1 MKVKY
6 ATIAVANMEES
17 IKFYTE
23 VMGFQID
30 NQITPYP
37 GMKIIF
43 LKDEGDAM
51 IELIENADEPE
62 KKGIFLVGMEVEDM
76 DTTVKQLISKGA
88 KFTRGPMEVGDGA
101 KLAFLMDPNGV
112 EIELIQH

>member
-6 ATIAVANMEES
+6 ATIAVVNMEES

-23 VMGFQID
+23 VMGFKID

-51 IELIENADEPE
+51 IELVENTDEPE

-88 KFTRGPMEVGDGA
+88 KFTRGPMEVGDWCQTS
-101 KLAFLMDPNGV
+101 LFNGSKWC
-112 EIELIQH
+112 

>member
-23 VMGFQID
+23 VMGFEID

-76 DTTVKQLISKGA
+76 DTTVKQLISNGA

>member
-6 ATIAVANMEES
+6 ATIAVDNMEDS

-23 VMGFQID
+23 VIGFKID

-37 GMKIIF
+37 GMKIVF

-51 IELIENADEPE
+51 IELIENQDEPG
-62 KKGIFLVGMEVEDM
+62 KKGIFLVGMEVENM
-76 DTTVKQLISKGA
+76 DITVKQLISKGV
-88 KFTRGPMEVGDGA
+88 KFTRGPMEVGDGT
-101 KLAFLMDPNGV
+101 KITFLMDPNGV
-112 EIELIQH
+112 EIELIQ

>member
-6 ATIAVANMEES
+6 ATIAVDNMEDS

-23 VMGFQID
+23 VMGFKID

-37 GMKIIF
+37 GMKIVF

-51 IELIENADEPE
+51 IELIENQDEPE

-76 DTTVKQLISKGA
+76 DTTVEQLISKGV

-101 KLAFLMDPNGV
+101 KIAFLIDPNGV